1 MGKEMKLWSNN
12 KRIIAAA
19 TDLNNDMHEHQ
30 NEEENGFKWLWTR
43 WTWLS
48 VPDRLQVGVL
58 WQTDW
63 STGSSNG
70 SNGSRKRKYPVS
82 GSCVEENLFSI
93 SDSLEAMGRRQRRKQ
108 PLEVCRT
115 LSLNR
120 HTQIHSAAILLGTRR
135 CWVRGHRAFQQLGP
149 FSQITWE
156 CLRCYQMINSSQDFC
171 CSVPLCPGK
180 TPRCPSL
187 FPDVLSVVHRD
198 WL

>member
-1 MGKEMKLWSNN
+1 MSIRTRKEN
-12 KRIIAAA
+12 A
-19 TDLNNDMHEHQ
+19 
-30 NEEENGFKWLWTR
+30 FKWLWTR

-48 VPDRLQVGVL
+48 VPDRPRVGVL

-70 SNGSRKRKYPVS
+70 SDGSRKRKYPVS
-82 GSCVEENLFSI
+82 GSCAEGNLSSI

-120 HTQIHSAAILLGTRR
+120 QHLQPKGSVDIHSAATLLGTRR

-149 FSQITWE
+149 FFSNYP
-156 CLRCYQMINSSQDFC
+156 RMPQMLSDDKLQSRLPLLCAAVSWKDPPMPVLVSWCPVRSS
-171 CSVPLCPGK
+171 
-180 TPRCPSL
+180 
-187 FPDVLSVVHRD
+187 
-198 WL
+198 